1 MAYQP
6 KSYRKFL
13 AGSVSAALVATA
25 VGPVVANAASFSDVD
40 PNSTHGP
47 NILALA
53 DKGYIKG
60 FQDGTFKPFEKISR
74 GQAAKIFARIL
85 EDLGFKAPEKLEQVF
100 EDVPLDAKDQELVKA
115 AAIVKAA
122 GVMTGSEGKLNP
134 ASNITRQ
141 QMAKVIVETFDLE
154 KPADFKSQITDL
166 DKADDWAREYIQTLE
181 ANGVTV
187 VKEYRPKDNVTRGE
201 FATFIKRAMDVT
213 KVEAELK
220 VESVSAVGA
229 KKLEVKFNKAVD
241 DTKAKFEVKKG
252 SITSSIAK
260 VTFAEDKKSAV
271 IELAGKL
278 SKGEYTVNVTGVS
291 KETLSAKVNVEDEK
305 VAKIEFLSD
314 AAVASEINNTTGNVT
329 EVKVAYKVYNQ
340 YGEDVTKTTS
350 LVATAGVVTANGAQ
364 DVVASNGTLTI
375 SNLTNSKLGDKFA
388 VSLVHA
394 ETAVSATATVTISNK
409 STVSEVAIGGLY
421 NADNETLT
429 EDSTASDFMLLV
441 NAKDQYG
448 NDITDAGKVKDDL
461 IVTVSDQTVASVN
474 GYSNGTAT
482 FEKVKINGK
491 DQVVLKLAN
500 GVSGNLKA
508 GKTTVTLISKT
519 TGKST
524 SFEVTVGHG
533 VKVDTINFT
542 APDGIVAANEAVRIP
557 FEALDLDGK
566 PVNKA
571 SVLNNTNDV
580 TNIRGVKVTATGA
593 GLNGAVPFSQ
603 DYVTGKSYLEVT
615 PTAEGKLTLTA
626 ITATNKVATITID
639 VKKEAVPATI
649 IGFDDDVATNAL
661 LYEAF
666 TLSSA
671 NFKVQD
677 QYGRVM
683 SDSKFQA
690 ALNSGNFQVVAT
702 EDDNNGGAFTL
713 TGSKTINN
721 TNNSV
726 TFTAG
731 NKKGTE
737 TITFKIQKKDNNTW
751 KDVTGSEYELNAR
764 AVELNE
770 IKSYYVADLTQMF
783 DEKGYN
789 ANLANDDKYDQTF
802 KVYGVLSD
810 GSKVILPANPS
821 AAAKDA
827 FGANLEYYTVTT
839 NNESVLSVGDDVD
852 ANKSVLDVIA
862 AADYAKDATEKEY
875 QVKVTINHTGDVIT
889 KTVKVSKEKP
899 QVVGIEFGKPS
910 VQTPGTLTRGT
921 VEADIEKGAVYELSD
936 DVLNGNTAAAVLP
949 VVKVKD
955 QYGKYTFVD
964 ASGVVT
970 FTSGVTTNV
979 TSVTFSNIVDED
991 KGKEIVITNNGKVN
1005 ATIAGLEPLDNFTT
1019 TFTFAN
1025 GKTADLKV
1033 VVTD

>member
-6 KSYRKFL
+6 KSYRKFAATTATAAMVASAVAPVASL
-13 AGSVSAALVATA
+13 AAGFTDVAPQYKEAVDFLVSTGATNGKTETQFGVYEEITRLDAAVILAKLLKLDVDKAKDAGFTDVPKDRAKYVNALVEAGVLSGKGDGKFGAYDKLTRVEMAKIVANAYKLEKQNDSALPFTDVNAKWAPFVKALYDNGVTSGKTPTSFGAYENITRGDFARFVFKAANVNVAPAVVSVSA
-25 VGPVVANAASFSDVD
+25 
-40 PNSTHGP
+40 
-47 NILALA
+47 I
-53 DKGYIKG
+53 
-60 FQDGTFKPFEKISR
+60 
-74 GQAAKIFARIL
+74 
-85 EDLGFKAPEKLEQVF
+85 
-100 EDVPLDAKDQELVKA
+100 
-115 AAIVKAA
+115 
-122 GVMTGSEGKLNP
+122 
-134 ASNITRQ
+134 
-141 QMAKVIVETFDLE
+141 
-154 KPADFKSQITDL
+154 
-166 DKADDWAREYIQTLE
+166 
-181 ANGVTV
+181 
-187 VKEYRPKDNVTRGE
+187 
-201 FATFIKRAMDVT
+201 
-213 KVEAELK
+213 
-220 VESVSAVGA
+220 GA

-252 SITSSIAK
+252 SITSSVAK

-271 IELAGKL
+271 VELAGKL

-291 KETLSAKVNVEDEK
+291 NETLSAKVNVEDEK
-305 VAKIEFLSD
+305 VAKIELLSD
-314 AAVASEINNTTGNVT
+314 AAVASTINSATGNVT

-448 NDITDAGKVKDDL
+448 NDITDAGKVKEDL

-593 GLNGAVPFSQ
+593 GLNKAVTFSQ

-713 TGSKTINN
+713 TGSNTINN

-770 IKSYYVADLTQMF
+770 IKSYDVADLTQMF

-810 GSKVILPANPS
+810 GSKVILPSNPS
-821 AAAKDA
+821 TAAKNA

-955 QYGKYTFVD
+955 QYGKYTFVG

-1005 ATIAGLEPLDNFTT
+1005 ATIADLEPLDNFTT

>member
-13 AGSVSAALVATA
+13 AGTVSAAVVASAIAPVASASFTDVAGSVHADDIATLVA
-25 VGPVVANAASFSDVD
+25 
-40 PNSTHGP
+40 
-47 NILALA
+47 
-53 DKGYIKG
+53 KGYIKG
-60 FQDGTFKPFEKISR
+60 YSDGTFKPNQSLTRGEAAIIFSRILKDAGVTEKGAGFPDVPASKAELAEAVAIV
-74 GQAAKIFARIL
+74 QAAGI
-85 EDLGFKAPEKLEQVF
+85 
-100 EDVPLDAKDQELVKA
+100 
-115 AAIVKAA
+115 
-122 GVMTGSEGKLNP
+122 MTGDEKGNFNP
-134 ASNITRQ
+134 NANITRE
-141 QMAKVIVETFDLE
+141 QMAKVVVEAFKLT
-154 KPADFKSQITDL
+154 KPANYTTKVTDL
-166 DKADDWAREYIQTLE
+166 DKAGAWAREYIQVLE
-181 ANGVTV
+181 ANGVT
-187 VKEYRPKDNVTRGE
+187 KNTEFMPKQNVTRGQ
-201 FATFIKRAMDVT
+201 FASFVVRAMNVGVT
-213 KVEAELK
+213 VVTPE
-220 VESVSAVGA
+220 VESVSAIGS

-260 VTFAEDKKSAV
+260 VTFAQDKKSAV

-291 KETLSAKVNVEDEK
+291 EETLSTKVNVEDEK
-305 VAKIEFLSD
+305 VAKIELLSD
-314 AAVASEINNTTGNVT
+314 AAVASTINNSGNVT
-329 EVKVAYKVYNQ
+329 EVEVAYRVYNQ
-340 YGEDVTKTTS
+340 YGEDVTKTTP
-350 LVATAGVVTANGAQ
+350 LVATAGIVTTNGAQ

-474 GYSNGTAT
+474 SYSNGTAT

-519 TGKST
+519 TGKSA

-566 PVNKA
+566 AVNKA
-571 SVLNNTNDV
+571 SILNDTSTPANV
-580 TNIRGVKVTATGA
+580 RGVKVTATGA
-593 GLNGAVPFSQ
+593 GLNRAVTFSQ

-615 PTAEGKLTLTA
+615 PTQEGKLTLTA

-639 VKKEAVPATI
+639 VKKEAVPTTL

-661 LYEAF
+661 LHEVF
-666 TLSSA
+666 VLSST

-683 SDSKFQA
+683 SDSKFVA
-690 ALNSGNFQVVAT
+690 KLGTDNGKYRIVVT
-702 EDDNNGGAFTL
+702 EADAPTQTDGHGGAFKLSGTV
-713 TGSKTINN
+713 IDN
-721 TNNSV
+721 TTSSV

-731 NKKGTE
+731 ARKGTE
-737 TITFKIQKKDNNTW
+737 TITFKLEKNDNGTW
-751 KDVTGSEYELNAR
+751 KNVTGSEYELNAR

-770 IKSYYVADLTQMF
+770 IKSYDVADLTQMF

-789 ANLANDDKYDQTF
+789 AELVNDDKYDQTF

-810 GSKVILPANPS
+810 GSKVIMPANPS
-821 AAAKDA
+821 DDAKTA
-827 FGANLEYYTVTT
+827 FNNSNLEYYTVTT
-839 NNESVLSVGDDVD
+839 NDESVLSVVDDTD
-852 ANKSVLDVIA
+852 ANKSLLDVIA
-862 AADYAKDATEKEY
+862 AASYATNTTEKEF

-899 QVVGIEFGKPS
+899 QVVGIQFDDTTDPD
-910 VQTPGTLTRGT
+910 TLTHGK
-921 VEADIEKGAVYELSD
+921 VEDSIEKGAVYELPAAT
-936 DVLNGNTAAAVLP
+936 LNAGTAAAVLP
-949 VVKVKD
+949 VVKVID
-955 QYGKYTFVD
+955 QYGKSTFVD

-970 FTSGVTTNV
+970 FTTGVTTNV

-1005 ATIAGLEPLDNFTT
+1005 AKIAGLEALDNFTT

-1025 GKTADLKV
+1025 GKTAELKV
-1033 VVTD
+1033 VVTE